1 MSAPLTFAVIG
12 DSAASGVG
20 DSDGKGNNLGW
31 SYHLAKSFQEPL
43 VFINAARPGARSA
56 EVLEIQLPKI
66 LIHNP
71 DLVAVV
77 VGGND
82 LLRSNFDPKKF
93 AENLRRTLLELVN
106 RGSAIMLLELHDP
119 TKIVPMPYLI
129 SRICR
134 RRVAAVNAATR
145 GLAKTFGAILMETR
159 SLENIYARE
168 KWHVD
173 RMHPSKL
180 GHQFIAAQFAKL
192 LAERGYEVG
201 DVQIDPINNRS
212 RKDSIKW
219 MLKNGTPWFLKRSV
233 DLLPGLIWLSA
244 AEIVFIIRQNIAR
257 LFAQNKELQGKISQC
272 SSTIS
277 PRLDSQCFQQ
287 TPAPSAPLL
296 QMVEPTSQSGLTPQ
310 MPLSSASSMR
320 SMAS

>member
-31 SYHLAKSFQEPL
+31 SYHLAKSFEEPL
-43 VFINAARPGARSA
+43 IFINAARPGAKSA

-66 LIHNP
+66 LLHNP

-82 LLRSNFDPKKF
+82 LLRSNFNPQKF
-93 AENLRRTLLELVN
+93 AENLRKTLLELVS
-106 RGSAIMLLELHDP
+106 RGCTIMLLELHDP

-129 SRICR
+129 GRICR

-145 GLAKTFGAILMETR
+145 ELGKTFGAVLMETR
-159 SLENIYARE
+159 SLQDIYARE

-180 GHQFIAAQFAKL
+180 GHQFIAAQYANL
-192 LAERGYEVG
+192 LTDRGYEIG
-201 DVQIDPINNRS
+201 EVQIDPINNRS

-219 MLKNGTPWFLKRSV
+219 MLRNGTPWFLKRSV
-233 DLLPGLIWLSA
+233 DLLPGLVLLSA
-244 AEIVFIIRQNIAR
+244 AEIVFIIRQNLAR
-257 LFAQNKELQGKISQC
+257 LVSQKKGLQGKIGQC
-272 SSTIS
+272 S
-277 PRLDSQCFQQ
+277 PQ
-287 TPAPSAPLL
+287 TPACLAPQL
-296 QMVEPTSQSGLTPQ
+296 QMVVPTSLSGQTLQ
-310 MPLSSASSMR
+310 MPSSSASSMR

>member
-1 MSAPLTFAVIG
+1 MSMPLTFAVIG

-20 DSDGKGNNLGW
+20 DSDGKGNNFGW
-31 SYHLAKSFQEPL
+31 SFHLAKAFQESL
-43 VFINAARPGARSA
+43 IFINAARPGARSA

-82 LLRSNFDPKKF
+82 LLRSNFNPKKF
-93 AENLRRTLLELVN
+93 SENLRRTLVELVN
-106 RGSAIMLLELHDP
+106 RGCTIMLLELHDP

-129 SRICR
+129 ARICR
-134 RRVAAVNAATR
+134 RRVSAVNAATR
-145 GLAKTFGAILMETR
+145 ELAKTFGAVLLETR
-159 SLENIYARE
+159 SQENIYARE

-180 GHQFIAAQFAKL
+180 GHQFIASQYAKL
-192 LAERGYEVG
+192 LAERGFEVG
-201 DVQIDPINNRS
+201 EVQIDPINNRS

-233 DLLPGLIWLSA
+233 DLLPGLIWLSG
-244 AEIVFIIRQNIAR
+244 AEIVFIIRQNISR
-257 LFAQNKELQGKISQC
+257 LVSQNKELQGKISQC
-272 SSTIS
+272 PSTKS
-277 PRLDSQCFQQ
+277 PRLDSKCCLP
-287 TPAPSAPLL
+287 TPERWAQHLP
-296 QMVEPTSQSGLTPQ
+296 MVGPTLQSGLTPQ
-310 MPLSSASSMR
+310 MRSNSASSMR

>member
-43 VFINAARPGARSA
+43 IFINAARPGAKSA
-56 EVLEIQLPKI
+56 EVLETQLPKI
-66 LIHNP
+66 LLHNP

-82 LLRSNFDPKKF
+82 LLRSNFNPQKF
-93 AENLRRTLLELVN
+93 AENLRKTLLELVS
-106 RGSAIMLLELHDP
+106 RGCTIMLLELHDP

-129 SRICR
+129 GRICR

-145 GLAKTFGAILMETR
+145 ELGKTFGAVLMETR
-159 SLENIYARE
+159 SLQDIYARE

-180 GHQFIAAQFAKL
+180 GHQFIAAQYANL
-192 LAERGYEVG
+192 LTDRGYEIG
-201 DVQIDPINNRS
+201 EVQIDPINNRS

-219 MLKNGTPWFLKRSV
+219 MLRNGTPWFLKRSV
-233 DLLPGLIWLSA
+233 DLLPGLVLLSA
-244 AEIVFIIRQNIAR
+244 AEIVFIIRQNLAR
-257 LFAQNKELQGKISQC
+257 LVSQKKGLQGKIGQC
-272 SSTIS
+272 S
-277 PRLDSQCFQQ
+277 PQ
-287 TPAPSAPLL
+287 TPACLAPQL
-296 QMVEPTSQSGLTPQ
+296 QMVVPTSLSGQTLQ
-310 MPLSSASSMR
+310 MPSSSASSMR

>member
-20 DSDGKGNNLGW
+20 DSDGHGNNLGW
-31 SYHLAKSFQEPL
+31 SYHLAKSFNEPL
-43 VFINAARPGARSA
+43 IFINAARPGARSA
-56 EVLEIQLPKI
+56 EVLEEQLPKI

-82 LLRSNFDPKKF
+82 LLRSNFNPQKF
-93 AENLRRTLLELVN
+93 ADNLRKTLLELVS
-106 RGSAIMLLELHDP
+106 RGCTIMLLELHDP

-129 SRICR
+129 GRICR
-134 RRVAAVNAATR
+134 RRVSAVNAATR
-145 GLAKTFGAILMETR
+145 NLAKTFGAVLMETR
-159 SLENIYARE
+159 LQENIYARE

-180 GHQFIAAQFAKL
+180 GHQFIATQYARL
-192 LAERGYEVG
+192 LTDRGFDIGEVK
-201 DVQIDPINNRS
+201 IDPVNNRS
-212 RKDSIKW
+212 RRDSIIW

-244 AEIVFIIRQNIAR
+244 AEIVYIVRQNLAR
-257 LFAQNKELQGKISQC
+257 IFTQKKDLQGKI
-272 SSTIS
+272 
-277 PRLDSQCFQQ
+277 
-287 TPAPSAPLL
+287 TPCLPPIPEPLARHL
-296 QMVEPTSQSGLTPQ
+296 PMVEPTLQSGRTPQ
-310 MPLSSASSMR
+310 MPSSSVSSMR

>member
-1 MSAPLTFAVIG
+1 MGCLTVSAPLTFAVIG

-20 DSDGKGNNLGW
+20 DSDGHGNNLGW
-31 SYHLAKSFQEPL
+31 SYHLAKSFNEPL
-43 VFINAARPGARSA
+43 IFINAARPGARSA
-56 EVLEIQLPKI
+56 EVLDEQLPKI

-82 LLRSNFDPKKF
+82 LLRSNFNPKKF
-93 AENLRRTLLELVN
+93 AENLRKTLLELIY
-106 RGSAIMLLELHDP
+106 RGCTIMLLELHDP

-129 SRICR
+129 GRICR

-145 GLAKTFGAILMETR
+145 ELAKTFGAILMETR
-159 SLENIYARE
+159 SQENIYARE

-180 GHQFIAAQFAKL
+180 GHQFIATQYAKL
-192 LAERGYEVG
+192 LSARGFDVG
-201 DVQIDPINNRS
+201 EVQIDPLNNRS

-233 DLLPGLIWLSA
+233 DLLPGLIWLSG
-244 AEIVFIIRQNIAR
+244 AEIAYIVRQNLAR
-257 LFAQNKELQGKISQC
+257 LFTQKKQLQGKISPCCQP
-272 SSTIS
+272 I
-277 PRLDSQCFQQ
+277 PALLAQRL
-287 TPAPSAPLL
+287 PMVAPTL
-296 QMVEPTSQSGLTPQ
+296 QSGQMPQ
-310 MPLSSASSMR
+310 MPSSSASLMR

>member
-1 MSAPLTFAVIG
+1 MTAPLTFAVIG

-20 DSDGKGNNLGW
+20 DSDGNGNNFGW

-43 VFINAARPGARSA
+43 IFINAARPGARSA
-56 EVLEIQLPKI
+56 EVLEDQLPKI

-71 DLVAVV
+71 ELVAVV

-82 LLRSNFDPKKF
+82 LLRSNFNPEKF
-93 AENLRRTLLELVN
+93 YRNLRETLIRLAEL
-106 RGSAIMLLELHDP
+106 GSTVMLLELHDP

-129 SRICR
+129 GRICR

-145 GLAKTFGAILMETR
+145 DLAKTFGAILMETR
-159 SLENIYARE
+159 SQENIYARE

-180 GHQFIAAQFAKL
+180 GHQFIAAQYAKL
-192 LAERGYEVG
+192 LSARGFDVG
-201 DVQIDPINNRS
+201 EVQIDPLNNRS

-233 DLLPGLIWLSA
+233 DLLPGLILLSA
-244 AEIVFIIRQNIAR
+244 AEIIFIIRQK
-257 LFAQNKELQGKISQC
+257 FAVLVTQSKDLQGKITPCCQP
-272 SSTIS
+272 I
-277 PRLDSQCFQQ
+277 
-287 TPAPSAPLL
+287 PAPLAPHL
-296 QMVEPTSQSGLTPQ
+296 QMVEPTLQSGLTQQ

>member
-20 DSDGKGNNLGW
+20 DSDGKGNNFGW

-43 VFINAARPGARSA
+43 IFINAARPGARSA
-56 EVLEIQLPKI
+56 EVLEDQLPKI

-71 DLVAVV
+71 ELVAVV

-82 LLRSNFDPKKF
+82 LLRSNFNPEKF
-93 AENLRRTLLELVN
+93 YRNLRETLVKLVEI
-106 RGSAIMLLELHDP
+106 GSTVMLLELHDP

-129 SRICR
+129 GRICR

-145 GLAKTFGAILMETR
+145 ELAKTFGAILMETR
-159 SLENIYARE
+159 SQENIYARE

-180 GHQFIAAQFAKL
+180 GHQFIAAQYAKL
-192 LAERGYEVG
+192 LSARGFDVG
-201 DVQIDPINNRS
+201 EVQIDPLNNRS

-233 DLLPGLIWLSA
+233 DLLPGLLWLSG
-244 AEIVFIIRQNIAR
+244 AEVVYIVRQNLAR
-257 LFAQNKELQGKISQC
+257 LFTQKKQLQGKISPC
-272 SSTIS
+272 SQPI
-277 PRLDSQCFQQ
+277 
-287 TPAPSAPLL
+287 PAPSAPHL
-296 QMVEPTSQSGLTPQ
+296 QMVEQTLQSGLTPQ
-310 MPLSSASSMR
+310 MRSSSVSSMR

>member
-1 MSAPLTFAVIG
+1 MNAPVTFAVIG

-20 DSDGKGNNLGW
+20 DSDGKGNNFGW

-66 LIHNP
+66 LAHNP

-82 LLRSNFDPKKF
+82 LLRSNFNPQKF
-93 AENLRRTLLELVN
+93 AENLGRTLLELVS
-106 RGSAIMLLELHDP
+106 RGCTVMLLELHDP

-129 SRICR
+129 GRICR
-134 RRVAAVNAATR
+134 RRVAAVNLATR
-145 GLAKTFGAILMETR
+145 ELAKTFGAVLLQTR
-159 SLENIYARE
+159 SLEDIYARE

-180 GHQFIAAQFAKL
+180 GHQFIAAQYAKL
-192 LAERGYEVG
+192 LLERGFEIAE
-201 DVQIDPINNRS
+201 VQIDPLNNRS

-244 AEIVFIIRQNIAR
+244 AEIVFIIRQNLDRI
-257 LFAQNKELQGKISQC
+257 FTQKKELQGKI
-272 SSTIS
+272 T
-277 PRLDSQCFQQ
+277 QCFLQ
-287 TPAPSAPLL
+287 TPAPLAQPLPMVAPTLQSGQML
-296 QMVEPTSQSGLTPQ
+296 QMPS
-310 MPLSSASSMR
+310 SSASSMR

>member
-1 MSAPLTFAVIG
+1 MRAPLTFAVIG

-31 SYHLAKSFQEPL
+31 SYHLAKSFEEPL
-43 VFINAARPGARSA
+43 IFINAARPGAKSA

-82 LLRSNFDPKKF
+82 LLRSNFNPQKF
-93 AENLRRTLLELVN
+93 AENLRKTLLELVS
-106 RGSAIMLLELHDP
+106 RGCTIMLLELHDP

-129 SRICR
+129 GRICR

-145 GLAKTFGAILMETR
+145 ELGKTFGAVLMETR
-159 SLENIYARE
+159 SLQDIYARE

-173 RMHPSKL
+173 RMHPSRL
-180 GHQFIAAQFAKL
+180 GHQFIAAQYANL
-192 LAERGYEVG
+192 LTDRGYEVG
-201 DVQIDPINNRS
+201 EVQIDPINNRS

-219 MLKNGTPWFLKRSV
+219 MLRNGTPWFLKRSV
-233 DLLPGLIWLSA
+233 DLLPGLVLLSA
-244 AEIVFIIRQNIAR
+244 AEIVFIIRHNLSR
-257 LFAQNKELQGKISQC
+257 LVSQKKGLQGKIGQC
-272 SSTIS
+272 SQPIPERSVPLSRTVAQILPS
-277 PRLDSQCFQQ
+277 GQ
-287 TPAPSAPLL
+287 TL
-296 QMVEPTSQSGLTPQ
+296 QMPS
-310 MPLSSASSMR
+310 SSASSMR

>member
-1 MSAPLTFAVIG
+1 MTAPLTFAVIG

-20 DSDGKGNNLGW
+20 DSDGNGNNFGW

-43 VFINAARPGARSA
+43 IFINAARPGARSA
-56 EVLEIQLPKI
+56 EVLEDQLPKI

-71 DLVAVV
+71 ELVAVV

-82 LLRSNFDPKKF
+82 LLRSNFNPEKF
-93 AENLRRTLLELVN
+93 YRNLRETLIRLAEL
-106 RGSAIMLLELHDP
+106 GSTVMLLELHDP

-129 SRICR
+129 GRICR

-145 GLAKTFGAILMETR
+145 ELAKTFGAILMETR
-159 SLENIYARE
+159 SQENIYARE

-180 GHQFIAAQFAKL
+180 GHQFIAAQYAKL
-192 LAERGYEVG
+192 LSARGFDVG
-201 DVQIDPINNRS
+201 EVQIDPLNNRS

-233 DLLPGLIWLSA
+233 DLLPGLILLSA
-244 AEIVFIIRQNIAR
+244 AEIIFIIRQK
-257 LFAQNKELQGKISQC
+257 FAVLVTQSKDLQGKITPCCQP
-272 SSTIS
+272 I
-277 PRLDSQCFQQ
+277 
-287 TPAPSAPLL
+287 PAPLAPHL
-296 QMVEPTSQSGLTPQ
+296 QMVEPTLQSGLTQQ

>member
-1 MSAPLTFAVIG
+1 MTAPLTFAVIG

-20 DSDGKGNNLGW
+20 DSDGNGNNFGW

-43 VFINAARPGARSA
+43 IFINAARPGARSA
-56 EVLEIQLPKI
+56 EVLEDQLPKI

-71 DLVAVV
+71 ELVAVV

-82 LLRSNFDPKKF
+82 LLRSNFNPEKF
-93 AENLRRTLLELVN
+93 YLNLRETLIKLVEL
-106 RGSAIMLLELHDP
+106 GSTVMLLELHDP

-129 SRICR
+129 GRICR
-134 RRVAAVNAATR
+134 RRVSAVNAATR
-145 GLAKTFGAILMETR
+145 ELAKTFGAVLMETR
-159 SLENIYARE
+159 SQENIYARE

-180 GHQFIAAQFAKL
+180 GHQFIAAQYARL
-192 LAERGYEVG
+192 LSARGFDIGE
-201 DVQIDPINNRS
+201 VQIDPLNNRS

-233 DLLPGLIWLSA
+233 DLLPGLILLSV
-244 AEIVFIIRQNIAR
+244 AEIIFIIRQK
-257 LFAQNKELQGKISQC
+257 FAGLVTQSKDLQGKITPCCQP
-272 SSTIS
+272 I
-277 PRLDSQCFQQ
+277 PERLAQH
-287 TPAPSAPLL
+287 L
-296 QMVEPTSQSGLTPQ
+296 QMVEPTLQSGLTPQ